1 MATTISPLYALHIA
15 VVAVAF
21 VDTVVAVV
29 ENRLQL
35 NLVMQADAEKL
46 PVMVAVVTV
55 RMVAEGVSL
64 LAVVI
69 VLREY
74 WRRQRCFCGNDHE
87 TTVGRVALITEVVRM
102 EMMGLG
108 DVDKG
113 SHACGH
119 DPDDDDEDDDEDQ
132 EGEGACGCLQELG
145 ELCINIL
152 QNAASLLP

>member
-1 MATTISPLYALHIA
+1 MAIEFFTWGDVLASTATSALVRCSSTASSFVAIISNIIMATTISPLYALHIA

-55 RMVAEGVSL
+55 RMVAEG
-64 LAVVI
+64 
-69 VLREY
+69 
-74 WRRQRCFCGNDHE
+74 
-87 TTVGRVALITEVVRM
+87 
-102 EMMGLG
+102 
-108 DVDKG
+108 
-113 SHACGH
+113 
-119 DPDDDDEDDDEDQ
+119 
-132 EGEGACGCLQELG
+132 ELG